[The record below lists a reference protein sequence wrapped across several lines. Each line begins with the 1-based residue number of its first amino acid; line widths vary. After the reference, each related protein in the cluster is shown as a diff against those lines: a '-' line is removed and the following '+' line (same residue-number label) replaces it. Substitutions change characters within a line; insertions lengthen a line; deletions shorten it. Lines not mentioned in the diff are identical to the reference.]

1 MKQIKDAIPMKQREK
16 MNREL
21 DKEFMEALEDPV
33 FKEIVEKLN
42 MDPDILK
49 TYTSSLQDSRVE

>member
-42 MDPDILK
+42 MDPNILK
-49 TYTSSLQDSRVE
+49 TYKKDPF